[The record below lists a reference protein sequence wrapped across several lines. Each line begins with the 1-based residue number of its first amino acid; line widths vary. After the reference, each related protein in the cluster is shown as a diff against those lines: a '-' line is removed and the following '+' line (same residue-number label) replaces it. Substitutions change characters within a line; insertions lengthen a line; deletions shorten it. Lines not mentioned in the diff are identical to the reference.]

1 MCVCYLSYIYQYNLL
16 VLFVHLHTV
25 CMYESVRKKRER
37 ERKEQKMW
45 LVWLR
50 SLAGWLALLDGWLRE
65 MRWLAGWRSLLVGSK
80 YDTVRYDTVVS

>member
-1 MCVCYLSYIYQYNLL
+1 
-16 VLFVHLHTV
+16 
-25 CMYESVRKKRER
+25 
-37 ERKEQKMW
+37 MW